1 MGSHPD
7 GDKKNKIK
15 SKLIQETFYLECKKK
30 IGGLAAMFSVGKA
43 SDFTVNLSCGFT
55 QVHFPDKSLLKV

>member
-15 SKLIQETFYLECKKK
+15 SKLIQETFYLECKK
-30 IGGLAAMFSVGKA
+30 IGGLAAIFSVVKA
-43 SDFTVNLSCGFT
+43 SDFTVNLSCVF
-55 QVHFPDKSLLKV
+55 